1 MPPPLLTLRAA
12 TVRLGSQALFAGLD
26 VSIARG
32 DRVCLVGRNG
42 SGKSTLLKALAGLIE
57 LDRGERFL
65 QPRASVAYLP
75 QEPVLEP
82 GQTALDAA
90 LGGLPDG
97 HDQELGRHRAEA
109 ALDRLGIDPAR
120 RVGQLS
126 GGEARR
132 LDLARALVAE
142 ADVLLLDEPTNHLDL
157 PTIERLES
165 ELGAFPGAL
174 VLVSHDRAFLTALG
188 RTVWWLDRGRLH
200 ALAEGFEAFDE
211 WSGKL
216 LEDEEAELRRLNQT
230 IAEEAEWLRYGVT
243 ARRKRNQGRLRRLE
257 ALRRERAARVAP
269 EGRARL
275 AAAKDAAGGRLV
287 IEAEHVGKRFDE
299 RVIVDDFSTRIL
311 RGDRIGIVG
320 PNGAGKTTLL
330 RLLTGQLAPDA
341 GRVRL
346 GTNLSIAHV
355 DQRRESLDPDA
366 TPWTTLCPDG
376 GDQLLVQ
383 GRWRHVVGYLRDFL
397 FRPEQARSPIRALSG
412 GERNRLLL
420 ARQLA
425 APCNLL
431 VLDEPTN
438 DLDMDTLDLLQEVLG
453 EFAGTVLLVSHDRD
467 FLDRLVTS
475 VLAFEDKGRVR
486 EYAGGY
492 GDYLRQRPP
501 PAPTPSARRAPRR
514 AERART
520 QPSRRPQRDLD
531 RLMSRIAALEE
542 QVRSLERD
550 LADPDLFRRAP
561 ADFET
566 KAATLEQLRAELGTA
581 EERWLELELADGA

>member
-1 MPPPLLTLRAA
+1 MPPPLLSLRAA
-12 TVRLGSQALFAGLD
+12 TIRLGSQVLFADLD

-42 SGKSTLLKALAGLIE
+42 CGKSTLLKALAGLIE
-57 LDRGERFL
+57 LDRGGRFL

-75 QEPVLEP
+75 QEPTLAP
-82 GQTALDAA
+82 DQTALDAA

-97 HDQELGRHRAEA
+97 HDRELGRHRAEA
-109 ALDRLGIDPAR
+109 ALDRLGLDPAR
-120 RVGQLS
+120 RVAELS

-132 LDLARALVAE
+132 LDLARTMIAE

-165 ELGAFPGAL
+165 ELAAFPGAL
-174 VLVSHDRAFLTALG
+174 VMVSHDRTFLTGLG

-200 ALAEGFEAFDE
+200 ALAQGFEAFDQ
-211 WSGKL
+211 WSSKL
-216 LEDEEAELRRLNQT
+216 LEDEETELRRLNQT
-230 IAEEAEWLRYGVT
+230 IAEEAQWLRYGVT

-257 ALRRERAARVAP
+257 TLRRERAARVAP
-269 EGRARL
+269 QGRVKL
-275 AAAKDAAGGRLV
+275 AAATDPAGGRLV
-287 IEAEHVGKRFDE
+287 IEAEHVGKRFGE
-299 RVIVDDFSTRIL
+299 RTIVDDFSSRIL
-311 RGDRIGIVG
+311 RGDRIGIIG

-330 RLLTGQLAPDA
+330 RLLTGQIAPDT

-346 GTNLSIAHV
+346 GTNLSIGRV

-376 GDQLLVQ
+376 GDQVLVQ

-420 ARQLA
+420 AKQLA

-467 FLDRLVTS
+467 FLDRLVTG
-475 VLAFEDKGRVR
+475 VLAFEGKGRVR

-492 GDYLRQRPP
+492 SDYLRQRRP
-501 PAPTPSARRAPRR
+501 PAPEPSGRPGPRR
-514 AERART
+514 ADRPRA
-520 QPSRRPQRDLD
+520 QPSRRSQRDLD
-531 RLMSRIAALEE
+531 RLMGRIAALEE
-542 QVRSLERD
+542 QVRNLERD

-561 ADFET
+561 ADFEA
-566 KAATLEQLRAELGTA
+566 KAARLEELRAELGMA
-581 EERWLELELADGA
+581 EDRWLELELADGP